1 VPQDKSYTHTT
12 VETHNIEKTKYELWR
27 LRQLMAD
34 VVRVQIQQEAVQE
47 AYAHRLE
54 AFKGESVFPSSLHEE
69 STVTNLMP
77 VRPSRL
83 HPHGIPMLTLRIKS
97 AFLEPRERFPGVLP
111 NLYYV
116 SLHVGGCLCRT
127 EACNPTPKG
136 VRWDRVKASGK
147 VPINDV
153 QVDEC
158 IVEILD
164 ENPNTPAEVL
174 VGRGHT
180 SIDHTLGYN
189 MGRETEFRVDIMT
202 REKVIFGTLIIVLML
217 DVDEFASTH
226 VADPKNL
233 RYYEINRKVSKLKKI
248 EMGLDASPSVDD
260 SVVVDAPNSINSEV
274 YASLS
279 TLVGDLRGDG
289 IDFIKLLTGDVKIA
303 DLRRVGADVNNKI
316 VQVRLRFPSSL
327 FLFIADTL
335 MMYFPISL
343 LPCRICRTSDK
354 RPSISRRKR
363 TGTSGSWT
371 RCTSTSRPSTRS
383 WRTSSRSSTRQQASW
398 PRRSAPS

>member
-1 VPQDKSYTHTT
+1 MRVPAAQDKSYTHTT

-27 LRQLMAD
+27 VRQLMAD

-47 AYAHRLE
+47 AYAHRLD
-54 AFKGESVFPSSLHEE
+54 AFKGESVFPTSLHEE

-77 VRPSRL
+77 VKPSRL
-83 HPHGIPMLTLRIKS
+83 HPHGIPMLTLKIKS

-116 SLHVGGCLCRT
+116 SVHVGGCMCRT

-153 QVDEC
+153 QVDEL

-164 ENPNTPAEVL
+164 EKPDTPAQAFI
-174 VGRGHT
+174 GRGHT
-180 SIDHTLGYN
+180 SIDNTLGYN
-189 MGRETEFRVDIMT
+189 MGRDTEFRVDIMT
-202 REKVIFGTLIIVLML
+202 REKVIYGTLVIVLHV

-233 RYYEINRKVSKLKKI
+233 RHYEINRKVSKLKKI
-248 EMGLDASPSVDD
+248 EMGLDAPSVDT
-260 SVVVDAPNSINSEV
+260 SVAVDAPNSINSEV

-303 DLRRVGADVNNKI
+303 DLHRVGADVNNKI
-316 VQVRLRFPSSL
+316 VQVGFFFPRNVS
-327 FLFIADTL
+327 
-335 MMYFPISL
+335 
-343 LPCRICRTSDK
+343 
-354 RPSISRRKR
+354 
-363 TGTSGSWT
+363 
-371 RCTSTSRPSTRS
+371 
-383 WRTSSRSSTRQQASW
+383 
-398 PRRSAPS
+398 